1 LDQKIR
7 EAQEKDEKYRLLK
20 QGADRNEKILRK
32 HMDENQA
39 LKRQLQAGGSSTRP
53 GATSA
58 ASAGEAAPQKR
69 DFQSRRAQRKE

>member
-1 LDQKIR
+1 MDQKIR
-7 EAQEKDEKYRLLK
+7 EGQEKDEKYRALK
-20 QGADRNEKILRK
+20 QASDRNEKILRK

-39 LKRQLQAGGSSTRP
+39 LKRQLQAGGGSARP
-53 GATSA
+53 AAASA